1 MADKDTATATAE
13 TKDTTT
19 AAAPT
24 PESANGAPAE
34 APAKK
39 GGANAWFSRALGK
52 KKDAAAGAAPPPGM
66 AKSKAKA
73 TTPPPPG
80 MKASSGAAPTPAT
93 AASTSTAAHAALLRD
108 RFLSVLTAGLLG
120 HPVTVRQ
127 TDGTTFEA
135 VFHTF
140 TPFASKSSSSKDKAK
155 GERNNVYVFKAARII
170 DGDAAKF
177 ENGSTV
183 VVPASKVAYVLAKS
197 VPNAATGAPTDSEH
211 GGSNA
216 EGGFRTDTDISRTGA
231 GKDRDLVAAGGDWTS
246 PPPGG
251 RGGGLEDAPP
261 GAGRGYSGPGPVAA
275 AARQGAAQSTSSRA
289 DAMMGKGGPGGP
301 SRAASAPTS
310 GNAPNVNTA
319 GLSEKDTIG
328 KWDQFAANEQL
339 FNVRATYDENL
350 YTTALD
356 KSSVG
361 AHKQRE
367 AARLAREIEGQTTSN
382 IHLAEERGQKV
393 EGDYGELDEEDK
405 YSGVLTSGGKVRAA
419 LAKGGGGDKKGEK
432 KDARKDAKEKA
443 AAAAPKAKM
452 SWAAMAGAGKA
463 AAPAPPQAAAPATKK
478 EEGGAKKEKD
488 AAAPTAAKPVEE
500 AKKEETKGEAAAEKK
515 AEEKEPAKKAPTKL
529 SASAKAFTFNP
540 GATTFTPGGGGGMG
554 AGGVPGA
561 GGMGGG
567 PPMPMPGQPMYM
579 QHPQGELGLVM
590 VLPLFEFVLDS
601 AGSIC

>member
-1 MADKDTATATAE
+1 MADKDTAAAE
-13 TKDTTT
+13 TKDTA

-24 PESANGAPAE
+24 PEPANGAPAE
-34 APAKK
+34 AAAPAKK

-52 KKDAAAGAAPPPGM
+52 KKDSATAPAGAAPPPPGM
-66 AKSKAKA
+66 AKSKAP
-73 TTPPPPG
+73 TPPPPG

-170 DGDAAKF
+170 DGDATKF

-251 RGGGLEDAPP
+251 RGGGLEDAPS
-261 GAGRGYSGPGPVAA
+261 GGRGYSGPGPVAA

-289 DAMMGKGGPGGP
+289 DAMMGKGGPGGS

-432 KDARKDAKEKA
+432 KDARKDAKDKA
-443 AAAAPKAKM
+443 AATAPKAKM

-488 AAAPTAAKPVEE
+488 AAAPAAAKPVEE

-515 AEEKEPAKKAPTKL
+515 AEEKKEPAKKAPTKL

-590 VLPLFEFVLDS
+590 VL
-601 AGSIC
+601 ICSV